1 MVAATNPV
9 NPEKLGAV
17 GKDHVAQCFAAAGAE
32 LETLR
37 YKVVKGVTAGVP
49 WIAETA
55 FAWAPGAQ
63 GRCMT
68 AGINWSPALKEDA
81 NPLRALLGYGQL
93 LADQYCGP
101 GEPIL
106 LFMHLITPRVQ
117 FLDRGKSTVASE
129 TFGAMALQDAVIAV
143 TKAWAKQREA
153 ERRDQKRDQRRRDA
167 LLRKRRVTVK
177 DAVWQVLPFAYAKA
191 SSDGAHPTSPR
202 QIYYAAR
209 PRVLALTAKDELDG
223 NYFSYTLLPQFMQ
236 ENRELTI
243 DWRVHFK
250 PRGNLTEPHTRR
262 LVPLGTAEVIRYRVS
277 WTNGIDPDP
286 IYTLPPWTA
295 DTAGPH
301 NRFGAVIVVEKEGI
315 ADLLIEDGVG
325 DRFDVAIVGNEGQS
339 VEAELKL
346 ADGLDLPVFILHDF
360 DRTGLTIAANLR
372 DGTWRHRYRNSF
384 PVFDVGL
391 RLEQIDGLE
400 TEPIDANN
408 LKSVTDNRLRECGAI
423 EAEIGFLRSRRVE
436 LNALT
441 TKQLVNI
448 VETALLDRG
457 VEKII
462 PTEDELA
469 NAWRAAKAR
478 AEILEA
484 IDRANKDAESWLQ
497 VDAPLDLAQRVR
509 ALLAQNPSL
518 SWDVVL
524 RRIAIGER
532 LH

>member
-1 MVAATNPV
+1 
-9 NPEKLGAV
+9 
-17 GKDHVAQCFAAAGAE
+17 
-32 LETLR
+32 
-37 YKVVKGVTAGVP
+37 
-49 WIAETA
+49 
-55 FAWAPGAQ
+55 
-63 GRCMT
+63 
-68 AGINWSPALKEDA
+68 
-81 NPLRALLGYGQL
+81 
-93 LADQYCGP
+93 
-101 GEPIL
+101 
-106 LFMHLITPRVQ
+106 
-117 FLDRGKSTVASE
+117 
-129 TFGAMALQDAVIAV
+129 
-143 TKAWAKQREA
+143 
-153 ERRDQKRDQRRRDA
+153 
-167 LLRKRRVTVK
+167 
-177 DAVWQVLPFAYAKA
+177 
-191 SSDGAHPTSPR
+191 
-202 QIYYAAR
+202 
-209 PRVLALTAKDELDG
+209 
-223 NYFSYTLLPQFMQ
+223 MQ

-243 DWRVHFK
+243 GWRVHFK

-262 LVPLGTAEVIRYRVS
+262 QVPLGTAEVIRYRVS

-286 IYTLPPWTA
+286 IYTLPPWAA

-384 PVFDVGL
+384 PVVDVGL

-400 TEPIDANN
+400 TEAIDANN
-408 LKSVTDNRLRECGAI
+408 LKSVTDNRLRECGAT

-441 TKQLVNI
+441 TEQLVNI

-497 VDAPLDLAQRVR
+497 VDAPPDLAQRVR

-518 SWDVVL
+518 SWDVAL

-532 LH
+532 RH